1 MYFARRPWLRNRPTA
16 SSASARLVTTA
27 IVTGAPSTTEVSKQ
41 VWAGPK
47 REISFQSAVAGLC
60 ETGGACQPSGAP
72 APVDRTRQVENMSND
87 NDIRPFQVD
96 IPESELADLRRR
108 IAATRWPTKE
118 LVADRSQGVQ
128 LATMQELAR
137 YWTTEYDWRKCEARL
152 NALPQFTTEI
162 DGVEI
167 HFIHVRSRH
176 ENALPLIMTHGWPGS
191 VIELLE
197 TVGPLTDPTAHGGTP
212 EDAFHLVLPS
222 LPGYGFSGEPAE
234 LGWDAGRTARAWAE
248 LMHRLG
254 YTRYVAQGG
263 DVGALVTDLM
273 GRQAVEGLVGYH
285 LNLLTAVLAIGDQLP
300 KESEQERAAA
310 EAVATF
316 RQDGFGYFLEMAT
329 RPQTI
334 GYALLDSP
342 VALAAWLLDHD
353 TDSYYKIS
361 RAFVDGEPVGN
372 LTRDSIVDNI
382 TLYWLTGTAAS
393 AARSYWEDG
402 RALAAALASGQAPPA
417 VTVPV
422 GFTTFPGEIWASPR
436 SWVEAVY
443 PGLAYFN
450 EVDRGGHFAAW
461 EEPELFSDR
470 GARRVQVAALIGAP
484 PATEVV
490 MS

>member
-1 MYFARRPWLRNRPTA
+1 VTSSVETPT
-16 SSASARLVTTA
+16 
-27 IVTGAPSTTEVSKQ
+27 E
-41 VWAGPK
+41 
-47 REISFQSAVAGLC
+47 
-60 ETGGACQPSGAP
+60 
-72 APVDRTRQVENMSND
+72 
-87 NDIRPFQVD
+87 IRPFTVD
-96 IPESELADLRRR
+96 IPEKELTELRRR
-108 IAATRWPTKE
+108 IEATRWPSKE
-118 LVADRSQGVQ
+118 LVEDRSQGVQ
-128 LATMQELAR
+128 LATLQELAR
-137 YWTTEYDWRKCEARL
+137 YWTTDYDWRKAEAKL

-162 DGVEI
+162 DGVAI
-167 HFIHVRSRH
+167 HFIHVKSAH

-191 VIELLE
+191 VIELLD
-197 TVGPLTDPTAHGGTP
+197 TVGPLTDPTAHGGAA

-222 LPGYGFSGEPAE
+222 LPGYGFSGEPAV

-248 LMHRLG
+248 LMRRLG
-254 YTRYVAQGG
+254 YARYVAQGG

-300 KESEQERAAA
+300 RESEQERAAA
-310 EAVATF
+310 EALATF
-316 RQDGFGYFLEMAT
+316 REDGFGYFLEMAT

-342 VALAAWLLDHD
+342 IALAAWLLDHD

-372 LTRDSIVDNI
+372 LTRDTIVDNI

-422 GFTTFPGEIWASPR
+422 GFTTFPGEIWAAPR
-436 SWVEAVY
+436 SWAEKVY
-443 PGLAYFN
+443 PNLIYFN
-450 EVDRGGHFAAW
+450 EADRGGHFAAW
-461 EEPELFSDR
+461 EEPELFAEEMRAGFRSVR
-470 GARRVQVAALIGAP
+470 SGGSL
-484 PATEVV
+484 
-490 MS
+490 